1 VATTAP
7 AMNSELRSFLE
18 TSDLIPPGAPF
29 ESRELT
35 GGVSSDIHLVVTE
48 RESLVVKRALAQ
60 LKVEGTWLAPVE
72 RSAHE
77 AAYLRIANQLDP
89 GFCPKVLA
97 HDPASGFLAM
107 EYLEPESYPLW
118 KAQLLTGLVSVEFAG
133 AVGHHIGR
141 IHAAAASRPQLANE
155 FETTE
160 EFRALRIHPYLE
172 TLKSRHPTLG
182 DDIDV
187 LIEMILDNRN
197 TLVHGDV
204 SPKNILNGPSGPVL
218 LDAECAWWGDPAFDV
233 AFCMNH
239 LFLKSFLD
247 GAPTGDLMK
256 SVLAMRDRYLPHV
269 DWEAPESVI
278 ERTSALLPALM
289 LARVDGLSPVEYFND
304 QQKDVVRGFALD
316 LVGGDRLTIDVIIR
330 SRLDRQP

>member
-1 VATTAP
+1 
-7 AMNSELRSFLE
+7 MSSELRSFLE

-29 ESRELT
+29 ESRELP

-48 RESLVVKRALAQ
+48 HESLVVKRALAQ

-77 AAYLRIANQLDP
+77 AAYLQIASQLDP

-118 KAQLLTGLVSVEFAG
+118 KTQLLTGLVDVGFAG
-133 AVGHHIGR
+133 AVGDHVGR
-141 IHAAAASRPQLANE
+141 IHSAAAARPQLADE

-204 SPKNILNGPSGPVL
+204 SPKNILIGPSGPVL

-247 GAPTGDLMK
+247 GAHISDLMK
-256 SVLAMRDRYLPHV
+256 SISALKDQYLSHV
-269 DWEAPESVI
+269 DWEDSESLI
-278 ERTSALLPALM
+278 GRASALLPALM

-304 QQKDVVRGFALD
+304 QQKDLVRSFALD
-316 LVGGDRLTIDVIIR
+316 LVGRDGLSIDGMIR